1 MTARA
6 RMGRVVLMLTL
17 YAAALTVVAWR
28 QSTTRETMEEIG
40 RLSRELAVA
49 ADEREELA
57 RDLLGLEQR
66 PWVVAEASRRL
77 GLRPPREEELVFT
90 SGGSQ

>member
-28 QSTTRETMEEIG
+28 QSTTRETMEEMG

-66 PWVVAEASRRL
+66 PWVVAEAGRRL